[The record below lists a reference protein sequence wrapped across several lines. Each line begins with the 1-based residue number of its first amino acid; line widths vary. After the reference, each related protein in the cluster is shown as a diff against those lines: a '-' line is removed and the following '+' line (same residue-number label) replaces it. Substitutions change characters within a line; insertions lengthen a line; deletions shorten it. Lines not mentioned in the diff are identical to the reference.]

1 MAPKPS
7 RITIRIRMA
16 RERMRRSAAPTLRST
31 SAEKRAR
38 SAASWVKACT
48 VARPLIVSSAVAAR
62 SATRSCAERESL
74 RSRRPKRMSGS
85 TTTGTTTRV
94 MAASLAEVMTSIEA
108 APMASR
114 ILRSDCEMAVPTS
127 ACSTAIS
134 AVRRER
140 MSPVRAVSK

>member
-1 MAPKPS
+1 
-7 RITIRIRMA
+7 MA
-16 RERMRRSAAPTLRST
+16 RLPMRRSAAPTLRST

-48 VARPLIVSSAVAAR
+48 VGRPFSVSSAVAAR
-62 SATRSCAERESL
+62 SATRSCAWRESF
-74 RSRRPKRMSGS
+74 RSRRPNRISGT

-94 MAASLAEVMTSIEA
+94 MTASLGEVTTSIAA
-108 APMASR
+108 APIASST
-114 ILRSDCEMAVPTS
+114 LRSDWLMAVPTR
-127 ACSTAIS
+127 ACSTPMS